1 MQEKFSVVLEAVT
14 NGFKSKMN
22 EIKNVGEQTT
32 VKMAELKRE
41 ISALKSEMKYT
52 DVGSSAF
59 KEYAIAIDGAEKEL
73 KELTQSQKQVKRN
86 SGIFDNMGS
95 GFTKINGTIK
105 QATSR
110 MLRYGLSILS
120 IRTAFSLVS
129 KASQAYLSYDTDLA
143 NKLQSAWAGLGSFL
157 APIIEKIANMIMK
170 LVGYMNIF
178 IKAVTGQDLLA
189 KASDKATASIKKQTK
204 ATKGLNKS
212 LSDMDEITNISKDE
226 TSGVGGAEGMQNP
239 FDNFK
244 DVELPW
250 ADKIK
255 KFGEWV
261 RNNWAEVL
269 AILGGTIFII
279 EGIKLALKGSEFATF
294 GRILAGIGLTIISLY
309 EAFKNFKEY
318 LDLMNDGLENTEKG
332 WKKFW
337 DTIKLIGLA
346 IVGIGITIGS
356 IPAIVVGAIVAVV
369 AIIGKYWEEIKGFAG
384 KVKDWLLEFNQKL
397 FGKTLGD
404 IITAPFEDAIDMI
417 IDLFDGLFKGIKNI
431 ADGIIKLFKGDIKA
445 GFKSIGKGLGNV
457 LIGAINSIIDTVNFT
472 LIPMRAI
479 IVGIGKL
486 AGQKVSMKNIKIPK
500 IPQLEVGTNYVPED
514 QLAYI
519 HKGEAVVPKKFNS
532 AEYFSNIN
540 NNEET
545 NALLMDVNRNLIE
558 LIDKDTNLYING
570 KEFAQATYKD
580 FKNEGNR
587 LGTSSIVNVR

>member
-32 VKMAELKRE
+32 VKMAQLKRE
-41 ISALKSEMKYT
+41 ISTLKSEMKYT
-52 DVGSSAF
+52 DVGSQAF
-59 KEYAIAIDGAEKEL
+59 KEYAIAVDSAEREL
-73 KELTQSQKQVKRN
+73 KELNQAQKQVKTN
-86 SGIFDNMGS
+86 NNIFANIGTGINKMSGQIQS
-95 GFTKINGTIK
+95 ATK
-105 QATSR
+105 R
-110 MLRYGLSILS
+110 VLRYATAMLS
-120 IRTAFSLVS
+120 IRGIFGLVR
-129 KASQAYLSYDTDLA
+129 KASSAYLSQDTDLA
-143 NKLQSAWAGLGSFL
+143 NKLQSAWAGLGAFL
-157 APIIEKIANMIMK
+157 APLIEKIANMILK
-170 LVGYMNIF
+170 LVGYLNVF

-189 KASDKATASIKKQTK
+189 KASAKATAKIKDQTK

-212 LSDMDEITNISKDE
+212 LTDMDEITNISKDE

-261 RNNWAEVL
+261 KGNWQEVL
-269 AILGGTIFII
+269 TILGGTILII
-279 EGIKLALKGSEFATF
+279 GGIKLALKGSEFATF
-294 GRILAGIGLTIISLY
+294 ARILVGIGLTIIGLY

-337 DTIKLIGLA
+337 DTIKWIGLA
-346 IVGIGITIGS
+346 IVGIGIIIGS

-404 IITAPFEDAIDMI
+404 IITAPFEDAIDTI

-545 NALLMDVNRNLIE
+545 NNLLLELNRTLIE
-558 LIDKDTNLYING
+558 VRDKPSTFNVNG
-570 KEFAQATYKD
+570 KELARTTYND
-580 FKNEGNR
+580 FKNEGQR
-587 LGTSSIVNVR
+587 LGSTNIVTVR